1 MSLTL
6 SPLAIS
12 IIFNQGFCVAKGDHT
27 NHEMVAT
34 INANMM
40 SLGFVMTEELTTAMA
55 RTSTEELTQVYE
67 ELIETLQYLKGDQ
80 VTHKPMYA
88 GFPEEVMEM
97 SLVDLYI
104 NAVSL
109 YWISGTWMPR
119 SPELKKAF
127 TFEHTKFI
135 SIGLSTREEF
145 ADIFTRLVTSN
156 ESLSSKDKTTV
167 EWLLDNMADIT
178 TPTDIPCKENMCLVV
193 GHSVKSGY
201 SNDVD
206 LNSLVKT
213 ATDVLRVATYLSGG
227 DISLAERTQYKSLNR
242 STRKKLIGLL
252 EPVATL
258 EDLNRHRG
266 KWVKLFHSFHVGDYS
281 TKLYKMASVLRNNE
295 TVETFNSPKE

>member
-1 MSLTL
+1 
-6 SPLAIS
+6 
-12 IIFNQGFCVAKGDHT
+12 
-27 NHEMVAT
+27 
-34 INANMM
+34 
-40 SLGFVMTEELTTAMA
+40 
-55 RTSTEELTQVYE
+55 
-67 ELIETLQYLKGDQ
+67 
-80 VTHKPMYA
+80 
-88 GFPEEVMEM
+88 
-97 SLVDLYI
+97 
-104 NAVSL
+104 
-109 YWISGTWMPR
+109 
-119 SPELKKAF
+119 
-127 TFEHTKFI
+127 
-135 SIGLSTREEF
+135 
-145 ADIFTRLVTSN
+145 
-156 ESLSSKDKTTV
+156 
-167 EWLLDNMADIT
+167 
-178 TPTDIPCKENMCLVV
+178 MCLVV